1 VLILKI
7 KRGKM
12 KTEEFKKYKA
22 HYISSIRK
30 VWANSK
36 SKAFYE
42 AAFPAYSNANPLINF
57 LFWQRIRVA
66 INYIEQNGPFEMV
79 LDFGCGSGVMLPFL
93 AGMSRKVV
101 AVDIDF
107 SPIEQI
113 KSYATFPDNIEFQDA
128 NEIYSGRFQNGTFD
142 VVVALDVLEHV
153 DDLDKT
159 LRQICDLL
167 KPGGRLVV
175 SAPTENIFYKVGR
188 WIAGSD
194 YSGEFHERGSKEIR
208 QAMSSIMKVEQVA
221 TLYYP
226 SPLFEVFVGIN

>member
-1 VLILKI
+1 
-7 KRGKM
+7 
-12 KTEEFKKYKA
+12 
-22 HYISSIRK
+22 
-30 VWANSK
+30 
-36 SKAFYE
+36 
-42 AAFPAYSNANPLINF
+42 
-57 LFWQRIRVA
+57 
-66 INYIEQNGPFEMV
+66 
-79 LDFGCGSGVMLPFL
+79 
-93 AGMSRKVV
+93 
-101 AVDIDF
+101 
-107 SPIEQI
+107 
-113 KSYATFPDNIEFQDA
+113 
-128 NEIYSGRFQNGTFD
+128 
-142 VVVALDVLEHV
+142 LDVLEHV